1 MILQAHANAHRT
13 GATGFPTTHARSLLF
28 VAALMLPTSA
38 VPQTRPQTQVPI
50 RAPSP
55 AQTASS
61 GVLSQKPR
69 PSATRTPRASIEI
82 QPLVKDKLR
91 SPVVRRETAQE
102 RHAKLIARC
111 YAERPHAVYKVRGLR
126 LSARGTDVDE
136 IYGSIPVGLRTYD
149 NLKITNT
156 YRSPGWEPN
165 MLWSSKGEN
174 RNLGKYPETFFPT
187 VTVPIHH
194 NHSGVFATLS
204 IMLNVRDEDGPRGG
218 DDEYFYVGK
227 DPQGRPTSTYDV
239 VWHVPSCRESPEFTR
254 TGRITINGKA
264 PGSASGNVV
273 SFQLHVEMSR
283 NVDQN
288 RNGWDR

>member
-1 MILQAHANAHRT
+1 MILQAQANAHRT
-13 GATGFPTTHARSLLF
+13 GAIGFPATHARSILLL
-28 VAALMLPTSA
+28 AALMLPTSA
-38 VPQTRPQTQVPI
+38 VPQARLQTKVQTP
-50 RAPSP
+50 APSP

-69 PSATRTPRASIEI
+69 PSATRTPRASIEM
-82 QPLVKDKLR
+82 QPLVKDKLLT
-91 SPVVRRETAQE
+91 PAVRRETAQE
-102 RHAKLIARC
+102 RQAKLIARC
-111 YAERPHAVYKVRGLR
+111 YDERPHAVYKIKGLS
-126 LSARGTDVDE
+126 LSARGSDVDE
-136 IYGSIPVGLRTYD
+136 IYGAILVSLRTHY

-194 NHSGVFATLS
+194 KHSGVFATLS

-227 DPQGRPTSTYDV
+227 DPQGRPTSTYNV
-239 VWHVPSCRESPEFTR
+239 VWHVPSCSESPEFTR
-254 TGRITINGKA
+254 TGRITINGRA

-273 SFQLHVEMSR
+273 SFQFHIEMSR